1 MVICRPCV
9 ELWEGN
15 VAVAAK
21 EARATAKE
29 LRLPKCQADGF
40 LIKMEF
46 MKSSQPCS
54 AHRLLLFFWG
64 WLLLAAVCKG
74 QTVYNFGNPSAEEQ
88 LYIEYI
94 NRARANPVAESVRMA
109 TTTDSDVLSAYT
121 QFGVDLTMMQS
132 EFSVLGAA
140 APVAPNANLTTSARG
155 HSAWMLANA
164 TQSHDETNPANTV
177 QSRIAAT
184 GYSISTVGENIFAY
198 VKNVW
203 FGHAGFEVDWGTGG
217 TGGML
222 AGRGHRM
229 NIHNAAFHEVG
240 VGVVFGSNGAT
251 GPQLVTQDFGT
262 STANPTLGTGVA
274 YYDLNGNNFYDVGEG
289 IAGLTVT
296 VSGASFSCTT
306 ATGGG
311 WAVPLPS
318 SAATRTV
325 TFSGLNI
332 NQTVNLVVPAS
343 TNAKADLRL
352 NYVPPQITSSATAAA
367 DSPYTLSFNPVGGA
381 TSYTWNR
388 WSLAAAVAENCE
400 DLSNITTAT
409 TGTYSVLNTNV
420 KQQGLAA
427 FHLENSTGAIQSL
440 QLNSLYYGQTSPS
453 LSFQSRIR
461 YATTSEQFKVQ
472 VKEEGSLVWQD
483 VFTQTG
489 TNSSGETGFSLRSAA
504 LSGMTGKAFR
514 VRFLLNFAGGSYY
527 TSSGDIVGWFIDA
540 INFSGMATLA
550 NNVSQSLSGTGA
562 TFSPS
567 AGIYL
572 MSLAPVISGRGFP
585 PSYLTLISPPPSTY
599 AAWAANIEV
608 ANGLAAGTIGNHPD
622 ADFDHDGRSNF
633 IEYAFGTSPLIA
645 NDPAPR
651 MPVASFTPINFILRY
666 QCDTTLTD
674 ITITAQAL
682 SPIGKWLAPGD
693 NTAPIG
699 FTDTVIAINGAFQ
712 THEVRLPRASGGNG
726 LMRLQ
731 ITRH

>member
-1 MVICRPCV
+1 
-9 ELWEGN
+9 
-15 VAVAAK
+15 
-21 EARATAKE
+21 
-29 LRLPKCQADGF
+29 
-40 LIKMEF
+40 MEF
-46 MKSSQPCS
+46 MKPSQPGR
-54 AHRLLLFFWG
+54 AHRLLLVLWG
-64 WLLLAAVCKG
+64 WLLLAAVCNG

-94 NRARANPVAESVRMA
+94 NRARADPVGESVRMA

-121 QFGVDLTMMQS
+121 QFGVDLTLMQS
-132 EFSVLGAA
+132 EFSVLAAA
-140 APVAPNANLTTSARG
+140 APVAPSANLTTSARG

-164 TQSHDETNPANTV
+164 TQSHDETNPANTF

-184 GYSISTVGENIFAY
+184 GYSISTIGENVFAY

-222 AGRGHRM
+222 AGRGHRL

-251 GPQLVTQDFGT
+251 GPQLVTEDFGT
-262 STANPTLGTGVA
+262 STANPSFGTGVA

-296 VSGASFSCTT
+296 VSGSSFSCTT
-306 ATGGG
+306 ASGGG

-352 NYVPPQITSSATAAA
+352 NYVPPQITSSPSAVA
-367 DSPYTLSFNPVGGA
+367 DSPYTLIFNPVGGA
-381 TSYTWNR
+381 TGYTWNR
-388 WSLAAAVAENCE
+388 WSLAAAAAENCE
-400 DLSNITTAT
+400 DLTNITTAT
-409 TGTYSVLNTNV
+409 TGTYSVLNSNV
-420 KQQGLAA
+420 KQQGSAA

-440 QLNSLYYGQTSPS
+440 QLNPLYYGQSSPS

-461 YATTSEQFKVQ
+461 YATPSEQFKVQ

-489 TNSSGETGFSLRSAA
+489 SGTSGESGFTLRSAA
-504 LSGMTGKAFR
+504 LSSMTGKAFH
-514 VRFLLNFAGGSYY
+514 VRFLLNFAGGSYF
-527 TSSGDIVGWFIDA
+527 TTSGDIVGWFIDA
-540 INFSGMATLA
+540 INFSGTATLG
-550 NNVSQSLSGTGA
+550 NNVSQSLSGTSA

-567 AGIYL
+567 AGTYL

-585 PSYLTLISPPPSTY
+585 PSYLTLVSSPSPPTY
-599 AAWAANIEV
+599 AAWVSNIEV
-608 ANGLAAGTIGNHPD
+608 SNGLAAGTIGNHPD

-633 IEYAFGTSPLIA
+633 IEYVFGTSPLVA

-651 MPVASFTPINFILRY
+651 MPAASFTATNFILRY

-674 ITITAQAL
+674 ITFTAQAL
-682 SPIGKWLAPGD
+682 IPPGKWFAPGD
-693 NTAPIG
+693 ASAPSG
-699 FTDTVIAINGAFQ
+699 FTDTVIATNGTLQ
-712 THEVRLPRASGGNG
+712 THEVKLPRASGGNG